1 MDSFQLF
8 VTSLVILQAAGD
20 SRRPTQERYARPRES
35 FSPAHRGQG
44 LEPRRLLGKQPFRAQ
59 PWLDTS
65 ASTCGTGHRST
76 SAPVDAI
83 AASTS
88 THRPGTRRSG
98 PALRGNSR
106 LRFPRRPGCTS
117 KTHSGRSRPLILM
130 LGDATRLRVF
140 GHSVSEAAPTN
151 VRGLREMSRVIATK
165 LPWANQEWVAAVAAI
180 IFA

>member
-1 MDSFQLF
+1 MDSFRLF
-8 VTSLVILQAAGD
+8 VTSLVTLQAAGD
-20 SRRPTQERYARPRES
+20 SPRPTQEDNSRPRES
-35 FSPAHRGQG
+35 FSLAHRGQG
-44 LEPRRLLGKQPFRAQ
+44 LEQHRPAGKQPFPVR
-59 PWLDTS
+59 PSLDTS
-65 ASTCGTGHRST
+65 AGTCGIGRKST

-88 THRPGTRRSG
+88 THRRGTRQSG
-98 PALRGNSR
+98 PALRGNSQ
-106 LRFPRRPGCTS
+106 LRFPCRPGRTA
-117 KTHSGRSRPLILM
+117 KTHAGCSRPIIRM